1 MNSTRLRRLVRE
13 AVRSSVPSRE
23 PFGNV
28 YTMNWKFVRQTTEQ
42 ERAAA
47 KLFYDTHRTS
57 LGYEDEG
64 NHGVE
69 DDFYGWREG
78 GQIVLVP
85 WSN

>member
-1 MNSTRLRRLVRE
+1 MLIRE
-13 AVRSSVPSRE
+13 AVSSAIRSEAPL
-23 PFGNV
+23 GNV

-42 ERAAA
+42 ERVAAE
-47 KLFYDTHRTS
+47 LFYDTHRSS

-69 DDFYGWREG
+69 DDYYGWRED